1 MANTIKQKRGTTDPG
16 ASDLVVGELAI
27 NTTDGGVFTKTDGG
41 TVVEVG
47 SGGGGGGAS
56 AINDLSDAVTYDSGV
71 SVGLGTGALTNSSGT
86 DQNNTALGYNAGLD
100 ITSGSKNVV
109 LGYTAGRDITTASGN
124 IAIGNVLNNSA
135 GVTGGYSVAIGE
147 NCGEKLT
154 TGNNNVFIGTNAGE
168 KITTGLSNVFIGD
181 NCGSGPATV
190 TENTFVGRQA
200 GSGNTGSRGV
210 CLGGQAGTS
219 VSGNYNT
226 IIGYQAAYNVSLSG
240 TNNIILGYGADA
252 STTSVS
258 NEITLGDAN
267 ITSLRIPGL
276 QSGASDGQVL
286 TFDSTNGNITLADAG
301 GFLTEDVNKNIYGG
315 SNTFLNPTLT
325 GSDKADNNLAIGERA
340 MMDITGGDRN
350 VALGQNTMKEITM
363 GMYNVGIGQDA
374 CGGNSAAA
382 FTGEDNVGIGRGA
395 LEKITT
401 GDHNVA
407 LGYKCLENCTTGS
420 YNIALGENTLK
431 DTTTGEYNIALGE
444 GSQRYASGS
453 NNISMGYRTGH
464 NISGSNNTLIGPSIL
479 TSSTDSLSGSNN
491 TLIGRGASPSSA
503 SVNNEITLGNAS
515 ITSFRIPGLQS
526 GASDG
531 QVLTYSSTNGNITL
545 ADAGGGGASA
555 INDLSDAVT
564 KDSGVTIGLG
574 TGALANDDDTDNDN
588 TALGYNAGNATTSGS
603 GNVFVGH
610 DAGSSRTTI
619 GGATCVGFEAGQY
632 PTSYH
637 TTAVGYQALKG
648 ASGTNTS
655 LNNTAVGYQAGKAVS
670 SSGSRNTFM
679 GYYSGQAV
687 TSGVGNVVLGSRSG
701 VSLTTGSNNVLI
713 GYEACGDGSGQLST
727 GSNNIVI
734 GKHAKS
740 SSSTSSNEITLGNTD
755 ITSLRIPG
763 LQSGATDED
772 VLTYDSTNGNITLK
786 PKSVLST
793 SAITSGDHN
802 ADFTGISTDWV
813 SIEVTFENLS
823 TSNTNNVVLQVGT
836 SSGFVESG
844 YDSHC
849 GRIGTTGVSGG
860 VNTVGF
866 SALIGGDAHTLTGTF
881 ILTKIAT
888 GGTNVMVM
896 ASLTGSRNDNDTSFH
911 GHGFVEISTST
922 GIDRVRITP
931 SGSDNFDKDGTVNV
945 RVFY

>member
-1 MANTIKQKRGTTDPG
+1 MANTIKQKRGTTDPAAG
-16 ASDLVVGELAI
+16 DLVVGELAI

-47 SGGGGGGAS
+47 SGGGGAS
-56 AINDLSDAVTYDSGV
+56 EIDDLSDAVTNSSGV
-71 SVGLGTGALTNSSGT
+71 TIGLGTGALSNDDGSTN
-86 DQNNTALGYNAGLD
+86 NNTAIGYNAGLD
-100 ITSGSKNVV
+100 ITSGANNVC
-109 LGYTAGRDITTASGN
+109 LGYTAGRDITTAGGN

-135 GVTGGYSVAIGE
+135 GVTGGKNVAIGD

-181 NCGSGPATV
+181 NCGSGPTTV

-219 VSGNYNT
+219 VSGDYNT

-276 QSGASDGQVL
+276 QSGA
-286 TFDSTNGNITLADAG
+286 A
-301 GFLTEDVNKNIYGG
+301 
-315 SNTFLNPTLT
+315 
-325 GSDKADNNLAIGERA
+325 
-340 MMDITGGDRN
+340 
-350 VALGQNTMKEITM
+350 
-363 GMYNVGIGQDA
+363 
-374 CGGNSAAA
+374 
-382 FTGEDNVGIGRGA
+382 
-395 LEKITT
+395 
-401 GDHNVA
+401 
-407 LGYKCLENCTTGS
+407 
-420 YNIALGENTLK
+420 
-431 DTTTGEYNIALGE
+431 
-444 GSQRYASGS
+444 
-453 NNISMGYRTGH
+453 
-464 NISGSNNTLIGPSIL
+464 
-479 TSSTDSLSGSNN
+479 
-491 TLIGRGASPSSA
+491 
-503 SVNNEITLGNAS
+503 
-515 ITSFRIPGLQS
+515 
-526 GASDG
+526 
-531 QVLTYSSTNGNITL
+531 
-545 ADAGGGGASA
+545 
-555 INDLSDAVT
+555 
-564 KDSGVTIGLG
+564 
-574 TGALANDDDTDNDN
+574 
-588 TALGYNAGNATTSGS
+588 
-603 GNVFVGH
+603 
-610 DAGSSRTTI
+610 
-619 GGATCVGFEAGQY
+619 
-632 PTSYH
+632 
-637 TTAVGYQALKG
+637 
-648 ASGTNTS
+648 
-655 LNNTAVGYQAGKAVS
+655 
-670 SSGSRNTFM
+670 
-679 GYYSGQAV
+679 
-687 TSGVGNVVLGSRSG
+687 
-701 VSLTTGSNNVLI
+701 
-713 GYEACGDGSGQLST
+713 
-727 GSNNIVI
+727 
-734 GKHAKS
+734 
-740 SSSTSSNEITLGNTD
+740 
-755 ITSLRIPG
+755 
-763 LQSGATDED
+763 DED

-793 SAITSGDHN
+793 SAITDGDHN

-823 TSNTNNVVLQVGT
+823 TTSTNNVVLQVGT

-844 YDSHC
+844 YDSHS

-931 SGSDNFDKDGTVNV
+931 SSTNNFDKDGTVNV